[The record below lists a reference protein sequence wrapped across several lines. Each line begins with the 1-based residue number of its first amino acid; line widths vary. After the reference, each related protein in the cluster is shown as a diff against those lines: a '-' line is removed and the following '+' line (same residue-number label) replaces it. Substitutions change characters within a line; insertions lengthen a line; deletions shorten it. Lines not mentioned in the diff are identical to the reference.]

1 MAVLLGYLHSLA
13 MIALGALLLLQL
25 VTLDRLHEPREL
37 QRFFSVGAGVAAAAA
52 AMLVT
57 GLALLAWSGQPAAFY
72 VRNPVFYIK
81 LAIFAAMLLVAV
93 TPARIILQWRGQ
105 AGSASSPAPASVA
118 VLRRYLFVEL
128 ALFVSLPLLASLLGH
143 GVGLQPAPA

>member
-52 AMLVT
+52 AREARVPLEAFFVWSLMDNFEWNNGFSKRFGLVWVDYAT
-57 GLALLAWSGQPAAFY
+57 QARVVKESGWWLRDQL
-72 VRNPVFYIK
+72 R
-81 LAIFAAMLLVAV
+81 
-93 TPARIILQWRGQ
+93 ARGGGR
-105 AGSASSPAPASVA
+105 
-118 VLRRYLFVEL
+118 
-128 ALFVSLPLLASLLGH
+128 
-143 GVGLQPAPA
+143 